1 MPNWGGRVSEGKP
14 VDIAEIE
21 REDLP
26 ILQQLDR
33 LSDLPQWSL
42 QDYQEFWSESHSLI
56 LVAGRVPCPVGFVCG
71 RSVAREAEILKLVV
85 IETHRRRGVGRR
97 LVRQFLFRVGKNGCQ
112 SVYLDVRESNAAA
125 IHLYDSCGFRVV
137 GRREGYY
144 RDTREDALLM
154 AKHTL

>member
-1 MPNWGGRVSEGKP
+1 MSEEGP
-14 VDIAEIE
+14 VGIAEIQ

-26 ILQQLDR
+26 LLQQLDR

-42 QDYQEFWSESHSLI
+42 QDYREFWSERHALI
-56 LVAGRVPCPVGFVCG
+56 LVAGRVSCPVGFVCG

-85 IETHRRRGVGRR
+85 IETYRRQGVGRR
-97 LVRQFLFRVGKNGCQ
+97 LVQQFLLQVEKNGCQ

-144 RDTREDALLM
+144 RDTQEDALLM